1 MVVKISKTSWPM
13 FPKVVVVDNQI
24 VIHFEN
30 GTMHYWGVE
39 DCEEERL
46 HIVSDI
52 QNGLRA
58 IHYISNCLD
67 LSISDCVKVLRSKGY
82 SNKQAEEYLGDA
94 LRKILYARCERSLI
108 IRDEVEPVSRPF
120 YIN

>member
-1 MVVKISKTSWPM
+1 MVVKLSKTSWPM

-67 LSISDCVKVLRSKGY
+67 STISDCVKVLRSKEY
-82 SNKQAEEYLGDA
+82 SNKQAKEYLGDA
-94 LRKILYARCERSLI
+94 LRKVLYARCEREPN
-108 IRDEVEPVSRPF
+108 IRDEVEPASRPF